1 MKRQTQILL
10 IGIAIAISSC
20 GGLRETFNHSSAR
33 KKAGIVQIPQYEG
46 EKGTLTWAHYDASKR
61 GSMIYVDKSGNVRI
75 LAENPPDA
83 AIQSITEISAKV
95 GEIKGV
101 GSVDA
106 ALKTQRSI
114 AELGKR
120 TAAVNMMRDALYRL
134 NEMYYSSVDRTNKL
148 LQKREEYIDK
158 TEIMQPQNLESVSN
172 VLKDLYPINQ
182 EMMVDSNGNFLRE
195 LFEKVLDNTKEI
207 AVEEAKAEI
216 KITESTN
223 KEKIERYKDNLSRR
237 NALLKVY
244 EDLKGD
250 LSKQEKQE
258 FLEKILALQE

>member
-1 MKRQTQILL
+1 MKLLKILL
-10 IGIAIAISSC
+10 LILTISLYSC
-20 GGLRETFNHSSAR
+20 GSLKDNFDHSSSR
-33 KKAGIVQIPQYEG
+33 KEAGIVRIPQFQKG
-46 EKGTLTWAHYDASKR
+46 EGTLTWAHYDATKR

-134 NEMYYSSVDRTNKL
+134 NEMYYSSVDRTNNILK
-148 LQKREEYIDK
+148 KREEYLTNIKLEQPKKNDEVISYVDK
-158 TEIMQPQNLESVSN
+158 
-172 VLKDLYPINQ
+172 LYPINK
-182 EMMVDSNGNFLRE
+182 ELEIDANNDFLKS

-216 KITESTN
+216 EITKYTSQKEQEIAKTRMSQIESLM
-223 KEKIERYKDNLSRR
+223 KVFESVKDSLDKDEKKKYLDE
-237 NALLKVY
+237 LLK
-244 EDLKGD
+244 LK
-250 LSKQEKQE
+250 K
-258 FLEKILALQE
+258 